1 MYNLCIL
8 IYRHCKSILNFSYLY
23 LVTPHDIHDL
33 LLAGLKVPVKRTL
46 LAVAGLPGCNKS
58 KSLMRTLNKVVT
70 ECNEAMAPLSFL
82 NTGNG
87 MPYCELAA
95 AGSLQTQPKYSE
107 ATRNTCYL
115 YAMECCINK
124 QYRHQIGKFDNSASE
139 VKFFK
144 DNDLDLHFRHILQ
157 SLKKNHESPSSTHT
171 WQVIPNGLAE
181 INIWDINRS
190 KSIYHFLPALWG
202 HLDRSY
208 LWLFLD
214 LDHDKS
220 KLHQLPSVPENGDLI
235 MRYHTNLYYFLRY
248 TMLVKSRRQD
258 RENVCSLFAM
268 NESGNLD
275 GIYSIE
281 GHIKE
286 AAMQMGVKALI
297 KEPITPLQQRDSD
310 VELLS
315 GKLDSLANETLNSS
329 QQIPLSFVFLRSLFY
344 DHERIYI
351 TKSELQ
357 SMGCDLKM
365 TELDLIE
372 FCTFFMSSGS
382 FIDVSQIDSTSPYVI
397 VKPMRF
403 LRELDKIF
411 CDSDSHITGYGLVTE
426 EKAKAIFGQ
435 EYQFFM
441 DVLVSVDLAIKLKGN
456 RIDFEGTPPLSPDH
470 TYYYMPDVRVE
481 PPNLTCHP
489 SALNLLLEISCPLSH
504 LQVVF
509 AKAYFANVSQQSSLL
524 VLNKNTPINITSFR
538 TKSVNSSEEI
548 NFQLRYLGNVI
559 EIHLPKVDL
568 LADEAFCTDVVRAC
582 NKMMIDNWV
591 QTKYAFTVTCSGH
604 ESANYFH
611 CVRHILPQDGQ
622 CKCCK
627 ENDSLKLWN
636 KAIVMVSINLHLDL
650 NVIAI
655 SFIMH
660 VE

>member
-8 IYRHCKSILNFSYLY
+8 IYRHCKSIQNFSYLY

-33 LLAGLKVPVKRTL
+33 LLSGLKVPVKRTL

-58 KSLMRTLNKVVT
+58 KSLMRMLNKVVT

-115 YAMECCINK
+115 YAMEFCINEH
-124 QYRHQIGKFDNSASE
+124 YRHQIGKFDNSASE

-157 SLKKNHESPSSTHT
+157 CLNKNHESPSSTHT
-171 WQVIPNGLAE
+171 WQAIPNGLAE

-248 TMLVKSRRQD
+248 TMLVKSRIQD

-297 KEPITPLQQRDSD
+297 KEPITPLQQRVND

-329 QQIPLSFVFLRSLFY
+329 QKIPLSFVFLRSLFY

-357 SMGCDLKM
+357 LMGCDLKM
-365 TELDLIE
+365 TELDLKK
-372 FCTFFMSSGS
+372 FCKFFMSSGS

-411 CDSDSHITGYGLVTE
+411 CDSDSHITGYGLVIE

-481 PPNLTCHP
+481 PPDLTCHP
-489 SALNLLLEISCPLSH
+489 SALNLLLDISCPLSH

-582 NKMMIDNWV
+582 NKMMIDKWV

-622 CKCCK
+622 CKRCK

-636 KAIVMVSINLHLDL
+636 KVIVMVSINLHLDL

-655 SFIMH
+655 SFIMP